1 MAALAAGRTKRTAR
15 VADTASDP
23 INTGASATGHGLG
36 AGDHITAK
44 ASPMGRLCTA
54 EDVAAT
60 ALWLASDD
68 ANFITGLAIPVDGG
82 RSV

>member
-1 MAALAAGRTKRTAR
+1 MLPQFG
-15 VADTASDP
+15 P
-23 INTGASATGHGLG
+23 
-36 AGDHITAK
+36 GDHITAK
-44 ASPMGRLCTA
+44 ATPLGRLCTA

-82 RSV
+82 RSI